1 MEEKQYPQVLIRVKA
16 SFVDVVVLLV
26 LMIII
31 SSIFQ
36 NIGAVND
43 YARIIAFIFVFF
55 LYDPLLISILGGT
68 IGHLVCGLRVRK
80 ESNEERIIPF
90 HLAIIRFMV
99 KAFLGWISL
108 LTVTGNKKGRA
119 IHDSIVGSVVVFK

>member
-55 LYDPLLISILGGT
+55 LYDPLLISILGET

>member
-36 NIGAVND
+36 NIGSVND